1 MVFSPTKDGIRRCIA
16 LGFLGMGNY
25 NKPGPGVS
33 KNAPEKKRFFKF
45 FELYFRKFWKLI
57 QLNLLYA
64 AFWIPA
70 FVVSYFTLDLGDIAV
85 TAVFIL
91 VGAFTVAPATA
102 GFTYVMRN
110 YVREQHAFMLSDFWD
125 NFKSNFKQSVIVYLF
140 FSLIMSVAWFS
151 LVFYI
156 SNLAQ
161 GTIYYVAMG
170 ITAALLLVLISA
182 NFYVYMLMVTMDLP
196 TFGLIKNSFIFAIIG
211 IRSNFFTFLFAGPLL
226 IAQLLF
232 IIPFGILTLPI
243 FGLSLCWFIV
253 CFNAYPWV
261 KKYCIDPAMAKE
273 EAENPQETLPEGEE
287 PDNDIV
293 FEDNT

>member
-1 MVFSPTKDGIRRCIA
+1 M
-16 LGFLGMGNY
+16 GFLGMGNY

-57 QLNLLYA
+57 QLNLLYIL
-64 AFWIPA
+64 FWIPA
-70 FVVSYFTLDLGDIAV
+70 FAAAYFTLELGDVAV
-85 TAVFIL
+85 TAIFTLI
-91 VGAFTVAPATA
+91 GAFTIAPATA

-125 NFKSNFKQSVIVYLF
+125 NFKSNFKQSAIVYLF
-140 FSLIMSVAWFS
+140 FSVILSVAWFS

-156 SNLAQ
+156 GNLGK

-170 ITAALLLVLISA
+170 ITAALLLVVIAA

-196 TFGLIKNSFIFAIIG
+196 TMGLIKNSFIFAIIG
-211 IRSNFFTFLFAGPLL
+211 IRSNLFTFLFAGPLL
-226 IAQLLF
+226 AAQLLF
-232 IIPFGILTLPI
+232 LIPFGMLTLPT

-261 KKYCIDPAMAKE
+261 KKYCIDPATAKE
-273 EAENPQETLPEGEE
+273 EEENPPEELPEGEE
-287 PDNDIV
+287 AEEDIV
-293 FEDNT
+293 FEDRS